1 MKILFLACLRA
12 NTGNST
18 TAERI
23 RSHLEAAGHEC
34 ELRDA
39 AEVHSTL
46 EVAKLICQGKFDAG
60 LAIHMYKAGR
70 FLLANRIPYGVIFGG
85 TDINEDVKN
94 EEKCRVMGAVLEDA
108 RFAVAFTSKM
118 KEAAAKHWPQ
128 AISKIHIQPQGILTM
143 PNVSFDFEAFLH
155 NAGMMHIPGNHH
167 IFLLICGLR
176 RVKDPLY
183 LVEAFAE
190 WHERKPSICLAIIGP
205 MVDPVFTNEVKAKLR
220 NIDGVH
226 LIEEIPQ
233 ADLQALIQ
241 RSFAVVNSSLSEGMS
256 AAILEA
262 MDLEVPVLARD
273 IPGNAAIVCHKNTGL
288 LFSNPQEFVKMA
300 KRLMSEPNLKRKITN
315 NAKNYIRTHH
325 SWELERE
332 TYQNLVQICLTEGL

>member
-155 NAGMMHIPGNHH
+155 N
-167 IFLLICGLR
+167 
-176 RVKDPLY
+176 
-183 LVEAFAE
+183 AE